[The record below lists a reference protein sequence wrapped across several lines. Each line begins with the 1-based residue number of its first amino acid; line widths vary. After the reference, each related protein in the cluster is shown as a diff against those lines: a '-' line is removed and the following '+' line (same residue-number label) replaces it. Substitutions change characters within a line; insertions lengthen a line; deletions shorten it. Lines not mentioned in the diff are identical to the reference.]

1 MNSQKRVYVDVHVIQ
16 TVPPSCVNR
25 DDTGSPKTA
34 VYGGIQRARV
44 SSQSWKRAMR
54 QMFYDCFDESELGVR
69 TKDIVSLVAAEIKK
83 LDATK
88 DEAVATE
95 LAVKVLELTGIKLD
109 KDKKTGK
116 YAAKALFFMG
126 AKQAENLAKLI
137 LNNQNATK
145 KDAQE
150 MLRKNQ
156 AVDIALFGRMVADD
170 PSLNEDAC
178 AQVAHSIS
186 THSVENEYDYFT
198 AVDEMIAEDH
208 AGAGMIGVV
217 EYNSATLYRF
227 ATVAAH
233 ELYRA
238 LNKDE
243 FITTKAIHEFVRS
256 FVLSMPTGKQ
266 NTFANRTLPNAILV
280 TVRKDQ
286 PINLA
291 GAFEKPV
298 PNNGKGFVEESVQRL
313 KEYATAVCSS
323 FAPSPV
329 KSWEIGLSSSAD
341 KKHIDLDELL
351 GEMDS
356 MISCLITENK

>member
-156 AVDIALFGRMVADD
+156 VSRPG
-170 PSLNEDAC
+170 
-178 AQVAHSIS
+178 SI
-186 THSVENEYDYFT
+186 
-198 AVDEMIAEDH
+198 
-208 AGAGMIGVV
+208 
-217 EYNSATLYRF
+217 
-227 ATVAAH
+227 
-233 ELYRA
+233 
-238 LNKDE
+238 
-243 FITTKAIHEFVRS
+243 
-256 FVLSMPTGKQ
+256 
-266 NTFANRTLPNAILV
+266 
-280 TVRKDQ
+280 
-286 PINLA
+286 
-291 GAFEKPV
+291 
-298 PNNGKGFVEESVQRL
+298 
-313 KEYATAVCSS
+313 
-323 FAPSPV
+323 
-329 KSWEIGLSSSAD
+329 
-341 KKHIDLDELL
+341 
-351 GEMDS
+351 
-356 MISCLITENK
+356 